1 MPAGI
6 DAVVIFERNT
16 VKYAI
21 VVRGYEFALL
31 KEFIHVS
38 LEDQV
43 TLNKLLR
50 VSDRG
55 VDEIYTI
62 PKMM

>member
-1 MPAGI
+1 M
-6 DAVVIFERNT
+6 VVIFERNT

-21 VVRGYEFALL
+21 AVRGYEFALL

-50 VSDRG
+50 VSDRV
-55 VDEIYTI
+55 VDEIHTI

>member
-6 DAVVIFERNT
+6 DVVVIFERNT

-21 VVRGYEFALL
+21 AVRGYEFALL
-31 KEFIHVS
+31 KEVIHIF

-43 TLNKLLR
+43 TSNKLPR
-50 VSDRG
+50 VSDRV
-55 VDEIYTI
+55 VDEIHTI